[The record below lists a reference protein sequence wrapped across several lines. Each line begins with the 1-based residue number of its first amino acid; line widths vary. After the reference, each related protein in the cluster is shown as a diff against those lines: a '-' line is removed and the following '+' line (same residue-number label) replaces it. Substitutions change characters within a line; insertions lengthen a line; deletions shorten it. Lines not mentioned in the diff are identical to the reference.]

1 MSGQDIKDAL
11 TKQIAEDLFP
21 QWFEYKTIAHR
32 LERAQDKR
40 VELLKA
46 EASHLH
52 LHLPWSP
59 MLTNTIAAFL
69 D

>member
-1 MSGQDIKDAL
+1 L

-40 VELLKA
+40 VELLKT

-52 LHLPWSP
+52 LP
-59 MLTNTIAAFL
+59 
-69 D
+69 